1 MEEVRVRA
9 VNPPGARNPVHDD
22 DFARGLGFRGG
33 LVPGVDVYAYMARVP
48 DSAWGAEWRRAGSMW
63 ARFVKPVY
71 DGEEVVVT
79 GAGKDGE
86 LELEL
91 RNPEGEVCAVGG
103 AERHAGG
110 QPPSVTAYPAAPL
123 PEQPGPPAFA
133 ENQVLGS
140 LDVALQLPD
149 GAWPARLAN
158 DLLTANVELPPW
170 MHVESR
176 VRYLDGPVVG
186 ERASVRGRVSGLW
199 ERRGHRFV
207 ALDVLVLGQ
216 RERSLAALTHVAI
229 YELAQLR

>member
-1 MEEVRVRA
+1 MRVRA
-9 VNPPGARNPVHDD
+9 VNPPGAQNPVHDD
-22 DFARGLGFRGG
+22 DFARRLGFRGG
-33 LVPGVDVYAYMARVP
+33 LVPGVDVYAYMARLP
-48 DSAWGAEWRRAGSMW
+48 ESAWGAEWRRAGSMW

-79 GAGKDGE
+79 GAGEDGE

-103 AERHAGG
+103 AARRAEGPPPAG
-110 QPPSVTAYPAAPL
+110 SAYPAAPL
-123 PEQPGPPAFA
+123 PERRAPPAFV
-133 ENQVLGS
+133 EGHVLGS
-140 LDVALQLPD
+140 LEVALELRD

-176 VRYLDGPVVG
+176 VRHLDVAVRG
-186 ERASVRGRVSGLW
+186 ERAWVRGRVSGLW

-207 ALDVLVLGQ
+207 ALDVLVVDG
-216 RERSLAALTHVAI
+216 RERGLASLTHVAI

>member
-1 MEEVRVRA
+1 VEVRVRA

-22 DFARGLGFRGG
+22 DFARRLGFRGG

-48 DSAWGAEWRRAGSMW
+48 ESAWGAEWSRAGSMW
-63 ARFVKPVY
+63 ARFAKPVY
-71 DGEEVVVT
+71 DGEEVVVRGS
-79 GAGKDGE
+79 GADGE

-91 RNPEGEVCAVGG
+91 RSPEGELCAVGG
-103 AERHAGG
+103 AARRVEGPA
-110 QPPSVTAYPAAPL
+110 PAASAYPAAPL
-123 PEQPGPPAFA
+123 PERPGPPAFV
-133 ENQVLGS
+133 EGQVLGS
-140 LDVALQLPD
+140 LRVTLQLPD

-176 VRYLDGPVVG
+176 VRHLDGPVVG
-186 ERASVRGRVSGLW
+186 ERAWVRGRVSGLW

-207 ALDVLVLGQ
+207 ALEVLVLGEE
-216 RERSLAALTHVAI
+216 ERSLAALTHVAI